1 MFRFRNRRTGAMRTL
16 YGSTAVL
23 AVAVLA
29 MVGWTTISAGA
40 AAGAATS
47 ASKPPLCASSAVEVT
62 ATTNRSAYSPG
73 QIVKLKSSA
82 TNVSATACSLWLGLD
97 PGFSPS
103 FTVTNAANKEVW
115 DRCWDNDQPGA
126 CFEILYQKRLD
137 PGRTYHTVAQWD
149 QGSSTTP
156 SQPPQRVPPGTYTFS
171 TYYQY
176 IGGAHVKFTISPATT
191 IGTAAGTAQ

>member
-1 MFRFRNRRTGAMRTL
+1 MILFRIGRTPAVRTLARALAMRTM
-16 YGSTAVL
+16 AVL
-23 AVAVLA
+23 VMAVVAVA
-29 MVGWTTISAGA
+29 GWTLSTGS
-40 AAGAATS
+40 AAGAATA
-47 ASKPPLCASSAVEVT
+47 ASKPPLCAPSAVEVT

-103 FTVTNAANKEVW
+103 FTVTNAANQEVW
-115 DRCWDNDQPGA
+115 DRCWDNDVPGA

-149 QGSSTTP
+149 QGSSTTA
-156 SQPPQRVPPGTYTFS
+156 SQPPKRVPPGTYTFS

-176 IGGAHVKFTISPATT
+176 IGGAQVKFTISPATT
-191 IGTAAGTAQ
+191 TGTAS

>member
-82 TNVSATACSLWLGLD
+82 TNVSATACSLWPIPSSGSRAR
-97 PGFSPS
+97 GWRAMGISNSPS
-103 FTVTNAANKEVW
+103 RRNTRARAYPSSK
-115 DRCWDNDQPGA
+115 A
-126 CFEILYQKRLD
+126 
-137 PGRTYHTVAQWD
+137 RT
-149 QGSSTTP
+149 
-156 SQPPQRVPPGTYTFS
+156 
-171 TYYQY
+171 
-176 IGGAHVKFTISPATT
+176 
-191 IGTAAGTAQ
+191 